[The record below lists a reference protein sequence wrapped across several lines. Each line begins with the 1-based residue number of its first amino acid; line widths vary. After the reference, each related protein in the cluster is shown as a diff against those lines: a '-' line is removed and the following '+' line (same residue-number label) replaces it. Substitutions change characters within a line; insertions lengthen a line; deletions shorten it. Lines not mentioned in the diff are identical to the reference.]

1 MQNARPQDDDVD
13 RQLLPDDQLG
23 NDSTDQT
30 DSVEFE
36 QAEDLPEDLLMSN
49 LSLSMSLESPQ
60 VTEGPLI
67 HSFTT
72 SSEVGI

>member
-36 QAEDLPEDLLMSN
+36 QAEDLLMSN
-49 LSLSMSLESPQ
+49 SSLSMSLESPQ